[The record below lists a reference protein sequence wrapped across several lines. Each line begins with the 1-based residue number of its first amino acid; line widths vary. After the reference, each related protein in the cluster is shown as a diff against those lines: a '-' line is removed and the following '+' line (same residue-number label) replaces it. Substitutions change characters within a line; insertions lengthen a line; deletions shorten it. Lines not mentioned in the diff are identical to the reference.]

1 MFSLEGKNKTELR
14 QNTHETDVDTVFR
27 YQRGCFDWHL
37 CWGEFIL
44 FSKHGL
50 EVGKFKFN
58 TYSCVLLPY
67 ILSIY
72 YGFGLN
78 LLFTI

>member
-50 EVGKFKFN
+50 EAGKIK
-58 TYSCVLLPY
+58 Y
-67 ILSIY
+67 
-72 YGFGLN
+72 
-78 LLFTI
+78 